1 MARGTPGAPPQ
12 ALRGSWEGK
21 RTSRRTLSLRRYEPD
36 QVQRLPRCISAR
48 EKPRLR
54 GLLAP
59 HPAKARWKQEPSP
72 AGKDDSARPGVT
84 GRTFPFSDSGRP
96 IGCDRLPGSWVPASR
111 LPVVSL
117 RSTTG
122 YHLGPL
128 GGVLGVEDQACLSK
142 INPSRKGVLCA
153 AVVGGGEAPNGS
165 LAIPGGY
172 CSSGRFRSAVRP
184 HGGLRPKGSIRRFRR
199 FTPMWADDQSGGV
212 SMAESVESVDNS
224 KVGKRRE
231 TLWPGRSSIHGHRCV
246 AAAWREFCGTVERA
260 TTPRCN
266 EVGAGSASHRL
277 SAEISGLQEMAGCG
291 GVTRAHQRRSP
302 RRWSPPPQFGRCAR
316 WLRGGVRCG
325 ACIRPAPGL
334 PGRSCRQSRWCGNPE
349 AESRGP

>member
-153 AVVGGGEAPNGS
+153 AVVGGGKTPNGS
-165 LAIPGGY
+165 LAISGGY
-172 CSSGRFRSAVRP
+172 CGPERLPSAARPPGGCGRRESSADFTDSRRWGLMLGAVCRGRLN
-184 HGGLRPKGSIRRFRR
+184 LRES
-199 FTPMWADDQSGGV
+199 
-212 SMAESVESVDNS
+212 AESADNT
-224 KVGKRRE
+224 KVC
-231 TLWPGRSSIHGHRCV
+231 GHR
-246 AAAWREFCGTVERA
+246 
-260 TTPRCN
+260 
-266 EVGAGSASHRL
+266 
-277 SAEISGLQEMAGCG
+277 
-291 GVTRAHQRRSP
+291 
-302 RRWSPPPQFGRCAR
+302 AR
-316 WLRGGVRCG
+316 GWG
-325 ACIRPAPGL
+325 
-334 PGRSCRQSRWCGNPE
+334 
-349 AESRGP
+349 